1 MINRRFFLSLTL
13 FLLGINDKRVFGDDQ
28 VPTLVPS
35 SCERRNFSDVSVTL
49 DNSLY
54 YYVINQATA
63 TCNKMSDAGVA
74 SLNWAKVRYNLT
86 RSGSIGSISLNVS
99 GVCVSQKNLVE
110 GDNFSATYNLPAGSG
125 IVSDIVAKAGLQ
137 GNSYCAKA
145 WPGSYG
151 SFKAVSGGPSTNVLK
166 LLRGTVTCQVCGDK
180 PGPERSTASFNFLEK

>member
-1 MINRRFFLSLTL
+1 MGNRKFWLSLTL
-13 FLLGINDKRVFGDDQ
+13 FLLGINDARVFADDQ
-28 VPTLVPS
+28 VPNLVPS
-35 SCERRNFSDVSVTL
+35 SCQRRSFEKVSVTL

-99 GVCVSQKNLVE
+99 GVCTSQKNLVE
-110 GDNFSATYNLPAGSG
+110 GDNFTATYTLPAGSG
-125 IVSDIVAKAGLQ
+125 IVSDITAKAGLQ
-137 GNSYCAKA
+137 GNSYCATA

-166 LLRGTVTCQVCGDK
+166 QISGTVTCQVCGEVLS
-180 PGPERSTASFNFLEK
+180 PERKTASFNF